1 MEKRDYSLDD
11 LFDNVPSHIK
21 EREVEDNFL
30 EKRAVKI
37 HNDTYV
43 KDNIYECAKCKN
55 KGRIAYLDEY
65 GKFAIKVCDCHNIR
79 VNRKKMEQLGLLE
92 FLDENSS
99 FDEMIDKEQW
109 QKTMINSAKE
119 YVDNFEN
126 EWLFVCG
133 SVGSGKTKLCSIV
146 FSKLLEKNP
155 DAVCNYLRWDSENRR
170 LTFPSEKEK
179 EEVFKEIEDY
189 KTCDILYI
197 DDFLRLKNKNDFNT
211 YMSDTAKS
219 IIDYRYTNKLPTI
232 ISSELYYN
240 ELEEIDEAIAT
251 RIYQRCKKG
260 KYVISIKRDKTRN
273 MRKNIDLI

>member
-1 MEKRDYSLDD
+1 MVKRDYSLDE
-11 LFDNVPSHIK
+11 LFDNVPQHIK
-21 EREVEDNFL
+21 DKPVEENFL
-30 EKRAVKI
+30 EKRTVRIYNESKI
-37 HNDTYV
+37 
-43 KDNIYECAKCKN
+43 KDDIYNCDKCN
-55 KGRIAYLDEY
+55 NRGATAYLNEF
-65 GKFAIKVCDCHNIR
+65 GKFALKQCDCYNIR
-79 VNRKKMEQLGLLE
+79 KNRRKMESLGLLE
-92 FLDENSS
+92 FLDENNS
-99 FDEMIDKEQW
+99 FDEMIDTELW
-109 QKTMINSAKE
+109 QKTMINTAKD
-119 YVDNFEN
+119 YVDNFDN

-146 FSKLLEKNP
+146 FSKLLEKYPN
-155 DAVCNYLRWDSENRR
+155 AECNYLRWDSENRR

-179 EEVFKEIEDY
+179 VDVNQEIEDY

-211 YMSDTAKS
+211 FMSDTAKS

-260 KYVISIKRDKTRN
+260 KYVISIKRDKNRN
-273 MRKNIDLI
+273 MRKSMDLI